1 MYDSATIDGTDDIN
15 LLFGSLSGAT
25 AEKVR
30 EGLARVVYYMRM
42 TPLLSGTSTESVA
55 GLEESMAGFMETY
68 DGREFEEI
76 YTLIREIIRHI
87 PRFNLFDIDITELRD
102 IAHDFD
108 AEYREDPVFSSFA
121 SDIRRLVHQH
131 LSDRVIRKIDAFEEF
146 LHSDKPSGL
155 IDGSTIV
162 GAEREKKETF
172 LESEI
177 FDRLK
182 RLREKLQSAWIGSG
196 SDFRHE
202 YSGILPKVMRNLDF
216 SPCSHLES
224 YEFFSRNYGDF
235 LENLWNMDW
244 DRIEMGYTRYL
255 LKKLIEEI
263 SCNPIE
269 KKGQLLLGLITV
281 DVLLEQISFIH
292 YSNIVNSERGTVAR
306 ENYVDSLR
314 IVYNLALCARSVGHG
329 TKHLGRF
336 AFLMEELFSRI
347 RERPDRVAHFPSIL
361 DAMTAELENN
371 FYNLRDLYSRACRG
385 TDDVPSSV
393 TRLLNNII
401 REKTT
406 HLLGNMINNIRTFH
420 EGEKR
425 EVFQKVLGY
434 LDYSEAIPLSRLI
447 FRFGT
452 DDNEDDESKI
462 NPEFMGGKGLAQV
475 RNSRI
480 VINNGLDDV
489 YIPPGFGYSTLTWHT
504 LKRSGRMDEFRL
516 SLKGIVETMEART
529 GRRFGDPGNPLL
541 LMARS
546 GAMVSMP
553 GILDTI
559 SHIGINQSIAR
570 RWSHGLDEPFRA
582 PQACISFML
591 SYARSVLDIDP
602 RVVIRKA
609 GSESYEKLYLQD
621 LEGLTSIAGRIN
633 DIIGEMTGGR
643 GIPDDPFE
651 QLFESTLAVFRSF
664 EKDIVQLQV
673 REMRIPEMFQT
684 ACLVQE
690 CLPIM
695 TSRDCSGVY
704 FTRNPVSGRIG
715 NRYPEQMEF
724 REGFFGDVIADGLV
738 APSSIEDF
746 MKSYPEHYDTLGR
759 FRYHDERVQR
769 FPTDIEFALR
779 RGLLYIVQSRT
790 LKQSPIAVVANSYD
804 FYREGIY
811 SEFKLIKRTAFS
823 LNRPVVVTYLDRKVA
838 QEFPVIA
845 RGKPVNGGAVRGR
858 LIKDPTRIPDY
869 EGPLIFVTESN
880 VPPGVILKEKRFAGY
895 ISREGGITSH
905 AALVAI
911 GERKPCITDVH
922 WRNGEGEDIGFDGMS
937 LKQGDNVTMD
947 ANTGTIYLEEI
958 PIITWGLE
966 TEELNRIRSEIIDVI
981 DNLISRD
988 SYRKSPL

>member
-1 MYDSATIDGTDDIN
+1 MRDPVTIDGTDDIN
-15 LLFGSLSGAT
+15 RLLLSLHGAS
-25 AEKVR
+25 AGEVR
-30 EGLARVVYYMRM
+30 EGLARIVYYMRM

-55 GLEESMAGFMETY
+55 GLEESMAGFMESY
-68 DGREFEEI
+68 DGRDFEEI

-108 AEYREDPVFSSFA
+108 AEYRDDPVFSSFA

-131 LSDRVIRKIDAFEEF
+131 LSDRVITKIDAFEEY

-155 IDGSTIV
+155 VDGSTIV
-162 GAEREKKETF
+162 GADREIKEDF

-177 FDRLK
+177 FGRLK
-182 RLREKLQSAWIGSG
+182 KLREKLQSAWIGSG
-196 SDFRHE
+196 SDFRQE
-202 YSGILPKVMRNLDF
+202 YSGILPRIMRNLDL
-216 SPCSHLES
+216 SICSHLES
-224 YEFFSRNYGDF
+224 YEPFSHDFGDF
-235 LENLWNMDW
+235 LESLWNMDW
-244 DRIEMGYTRYL
+244 PSMEMGYTRYL

-263 SCNPIE
+263 SGDPME
-269 KKGQLLLGLITV
+269 GKGNLLLGLITM

-292 YSNIVNSERGTVAR
+292 YSNIVNSDRGTVTR

-314 IVYNLALCARSVGHG
+314 IVYNLALCTRAVGHG

-371 FYNLRDLYSRACRG
+371 FFSLRDLYSRACRG
-385 TDDVPSSV
+385 TDDVASSV

-425 EVFQKVLGY
+425 EVFQKVLAD
-434 LDYSEAIPLSRLI
+434 LDYSENIPLSRLI

-452 DDNEDDESKI
+452 DDNEDNESKI
-462 NPEFMGGKGLAQV
+462 NPEFMGGKGLSQV

-480 VINNGLDDV
+480 VIDNGLQEV
-489 YIPPGFGYSTLTWHT
+489 HIPPGFGYSTLTWHA
-504 LKRSGRMDEFRL
+504 LKGSGRMDEFRS
-516 SLKGIVETMEART
+516 SLKEIVRKMENRT
-529 GRRFGDPGNPLL
+529 GKRFGDPGNPLL

-559 SHIGINQSIAR
+559 SHIGINEGIAR
-570 RWSHGLDEPFRA
+570 QWSLGLDEPFRA
-582 PQACISFML
+582 FQACISFML
-591 SYARSVLDIDP
+591 SYARSVLDLDP
-602 RVVIRKA
+602 RAVIRKA
-609 GSESYEKLYLQD
+609 GSDSYEKLYLQD
-621 LEGLTSIAGRIN
+621 LEGLTSIAERIKGV
-633 DIIGEMTGGR
+633 ITEMDQGR

-664 EKDIVQLQV
+664 EKEIVQLQV

-715 NRYPEQMEF
+715 NRYPEQIEF

-746 MKSYPEHYDTLGR
+746 MEGYPEHYDSLSR

-779 RGLLYIVQSRT
+779 RDRLYIVQSRT
-790 LKQSPIAVVANSYD
+790 LKQSPIAVIANSYD

-838 QEFPVIA
+838 QEVPVIG
-845 RGKPVNGGAVRGR
+845 RGKPVNGGAVRGC
-858 LIKDPTRIPDY
+858 LVKDPIRIPDY

-922 WRNGEGEDIGFDGMS
+922 WQNGDGEDIHFDGMT
-937 LKQGDNVTMD
+937 LKQGDSVTMD
-947 ANTGTIYLEEI
+947 ANTGSIYLEEI
-958 PIITWGLE
+958 PIITWGLV
-966 TEELNRIRSEIIDVI
+966 TEELDRIRSEIIDVI

-988 SYRKSPL
+988 PYRKSPL